1 MLLLKGSPVSTTNS
15 SSLEAPPLV
24 PERLGNVRE
33 LAWLPVIDSHGR
45 RLVGL
50 EEAFTSAHLIDR
62 IDVRAPIERAGVMR
76 FLTSLTALVA
86 RAQGVTPSSA
96 ADVARDGFDAV
107 AVKNALDAIDDRLW
121 LIHPETP
128 FLQEGG
134 YRTATTA
141 TKTAAS
147 IRSTSPGDSSKAWWG
162 RPGGGFATGHL
173 SLTSAPGA
181 LAGFWF
187 YSTNGNGKV
196 ALDGVPVAQQGSA
209 AGKTV
214 AAGVRLWKVGSS
226 LAETLLLNTPEAW
239 IESQELPAWAQT
251 LTGSGSLDPLIGG
264 TITGNAALLLP
275 DWVDGSVV
283 FTGAH
288 VGGVLRQGIPL
299 TPDDNAALVALKAE
313 NKNRTAAGA
322 SAAEL
327 IPIPVAA
334 VDALKESLMYAW
346 QQDPQIVLRKP
357 DPKKKELAGLDKVR
371 ALNDMSASTSTLHNL
386 HNWYLRAFNP
396 EVPSHGILTSE
407 EFSIELFSLQLKQKG
422 SYGELSGASWLS
434 LRPGTVGG
442 TPEAQEAL
450 RLFAEYAYEHVRK
463 GLYIAV
469 RDVLN
474 DNGASDSTFESALS
488 GFSARSEQVVDD
500 VIALAVDGQQFTAAH
515 VDAWVRAAMDAFD
528 DAITPFTNSRTVSD
542 IALARQK
549 LFRKINQTESS

>member
-1 MLLLKGSPVSTTNS
+1 M
-15 SSLEAPPLV
+15 
-24 PERLGNVRE
+24 LGNVRH
-33 LAWLPVIDSHGR
+33 LPWLPVIDSHGR

-76 FLTSLTALVA
+76 FLTSLTALIA
-86 RAQGVTPSSA
+86 RTQGVTPASA
-96 ADVARDGFDAV
+96 ATVARNGFDTVAV
-107 AVKNALDAIDDRLW
+107 ADTLDAIDDRLW

-128 FLQEGG
+128 FLQEGR
-134 YRTATTA
+134 YKTATTA

-162 RPGGGFATGHL
+162 RPGDGFATGHL
-173 SLTSAPGA
+173 PLVSAPGA

-196 ALDGVPVAQQGSA
+196 TLDGSPVAQQGAA
-209 AGKTV
+209 AGKTI
-214 AAGVRLWKVGSS
+214 AAGVRLWKIGTS

-239 IESQELPAWAQT
+239 IQSSELPAWAQT

-264 TITGNAALLLP
+264 TITGNATLLLP
-275 DWVDGSVV
+275 EWVDGTLT

-288 VGGVLRQGIPL
+288 VGGVLRRGIPM
-299 TPDDNAALVALKAE
+299 TPEDHASLLAVKAE
-313 NKNRTAAGA
+313 NKTRTEAGA
-322 SAAEL
+322 PAAVL

-334 VDALKESLMYAW
+334 VDTLKESLTYAW
-346 QQDPQIVLRKP
+346 HQDPQLVFRKT
-357 DPKKKELAGLDKVR
+357 DPKKKDLPGPDKVR

-396 EVPSHGILTSE
+396 DVPSHGVLTSE
-407 EFSIELFSLQLKQKG
+407 AFSIELFSLQLKQKG

-434 LRPGTVGG
+434 LPPGTVGG
-442 TPEAQEAL
+442 TPAAQEAL

-474 DNGASDSTFESALS
+474 DDGAADSTLESALN
-488 GFSARSEQVVDD
+488 GFNFRSEEVVHD
-500 VIALAVDGQQFTAAH
+500 VIALAVDGKQFTSAH

-528 DAITPFTNSRTVSD
+528 DAITPFANSRTVSD

-549 LFRKINQTESS
+549 LFRRINQTESS

>member
-1 MLLLKGSPVSTTNS
+1 MSPTDSPP
-15 SSLEAPPLV
+15 LEGPPLV
-24 PERLGNVRE
+24 PEMLGNVRH
-33 LAWLPVIDSHGR
+33 LPWLPVIDSHGR

-76 FLTSLTALVA
+76 FLTSLTALIA
-86 RAQGVTPSSA
+86 RTQGVTPASA
-96 ADVARDGFDAV
+96 ATVARNGFDTVAV
-107 AVKNALDAIDDRLW
+107 ADTLDAIDDRLW

-128 FLQEGG
+128 FLQEGR
-134 YRTATTA
+134 YKTATTA

-162 RPGGGFATGHL
+162 RPGDGFATGHL
-173 SLTSAPGA
+173 PLVSAPGA

-196 ALDGVPVAQQGSA
+196 TLDGSPVAQQGAA
-209 AGKTV
+209 AGKTI
-214 AAGVRLWKVGSS
+214 AAGVRLWKIGTS

-239 IESQELPAWAQT
+239 IQSSELPAWAQT

-264 TITGNAALLLP
+264 TITGNATLLLP
-275 DWVDGSVV
+275 EWVDGTLT

-288 VGGVLRQGIPL
+288 VGGVLRRGIPM
-299 TPDDNAALVALKAE
+299 TPEDHASLLAVKAE
-313 NKNRTAAGA
+313 NKTRTEAGA
-322 SAAEL
+322 PAAVL

-334 VDALKESLMYAW
+334 VDTLKESLTYAW
-346 QQDPQIVLRKP
+346 HQDPQLVFRKT
-357 DPKKKELAGLDKVR
+357 DPKKKDLPGPDKVR

-396 EVPSHGILTSE
+396 DVPSHGVLTSE
-407 EFSIELFSLQLKQKG
+407 AFSIELFSLQLKQKG

-434 LRPGTVGG
+434 LPPGTVGG
-442 TPEAQEAL
+442 TPAAQEAL

-474 DNGASDSTFESALS
+474 DDGAADSTLESALN
-488 GFSARSEQVVDD
+488 GFNFRSEEVVHD
-500 VIALAVDGQQFTAAH
+500 VIALAVDGKQFTSAH

-528 DAITPFTNSRTVSD
+528 DAITPFANSRTVSD

-549 LFRKINQTESS
+549 LFRRINQTESS